1 EYKMIIPDLIDV
13 IDDQLI
19 SKWREEIEKADEC
32 GYLKRQN
39 ELKEELKEQL
49 DDSQMK
55 NLNYLELAVEN
66 KMDYIYFV
74 IIKQLFMF
82 ALKAGMD
89 IQKALDEQP

>member
-1 EYKMIIPDLIDV
+1 MIIPDIIDV
-13 IDDQLI
+13 IYDQLI
-19 SKWREEIEKADEC
+19 SKWREEIEKVDEC

-55 NLNYLELAVEN
+55 NVKYLALAVEN
-66 KMDYIYFV
+66 RMDYIYFK

-89 IQKALDEQP
+89 MQKAFDEQP